1 MKSACERPQTTHHG
15 ATHREANPARAGQ
28 TPGAHTLR
36 RSMPP
41 PTSAPPTPHGVPDP
55 AHAGSRPVSTAASEA
70 SGAQAIWGRIPI
82 SPHDL
87 VTDNQTVTKLGSDPE
102 WPEGAHST
110 AAMLAPMLFRSSR
123 RCHSPCAQH
132 HFSANAGRRQG
143 AWDGLNRQRLLESS
157 CEL

>member
-1 MKSACERPQTTHHG
+1 MALRTVKQIRRGRGRRRGLIRFAVRCRPRHPPHPRLTG
-15 ATHREANPARAGQ
+15 CLIRLMRAQ
-28 TPGAHTLR
+28 DRFRPRRLR
-36 RSMPP
+36 Q
-41 PTSAPPTPHGVPDP
+41 AEG
-55 AHAGSRPVSTAASEA
+55 
-70 SGAQAIWGRIPI
+70 QAIWGRIPI
-82 SPHDL
+82 SPL
-87 VTDNQTVTKLGSDPE
+87 AVVTDSQPVTKLGSDPE